1 MKKYL
6 LMGII
11 VSAYGISVPVFAS
24 DTATLTISG
33 KVTAPTCSTEVVKA
47 QLQQRCGNTIHVST
61 LQTPAATPMR
71 GVTTQL
77 YTVPGDSTR
86 QIVVNHYD

>member
-33 KVTAPTCSTEVVKA
+33 KVTAPTCSTEVVNA
-47 QLQQRCGNTIHVST
+47 QLQQRCGNTIHVLT

>member
-33 KVTAPTCSTEVVKA
+33 KVTAPTCSTEVVNA
-47 QLQQRCGNTIHVST
+47 QLRQRCGNTIHVST

>member
-24 DTATLTISG
+24 
-33 KVTAPTCSTEVVKA
+33 
-47 QLQQRCGNTIHVST
+47 
-61 LQTPAATPMR
+61 
-71 GVTTQL
+71 
-77 YTVPGDSTR
+77 
-86 QIVVNHYD
+86 

>member
-33 KVTAPTCSTEVVKA
+33 KVTAPTCSTEVVNA
-47 QLQQRCGNTIHVST
+47 QLQQRCGNTIHVSA

>member
-1 MKKYL
+1 MKKYF

-33 KVTAPTCSTEVVKA
+33 KVTAPTCSTEVVNA
-47 QLQQRCGNTIHVST
+47 QLQQRCGNIIHVSS
-61 LQTPAATPMR
+61 LQTPVATPVR
-71 GVTTQL
+71 GVTTQI
-77 YTVPGDSTR
+77 YTVPGDSAR
-86 QIVVNHYD
+86 QIIVNRYD

>member
-33 KVTAPTCSTEVVKA
+33 KVTAPTCSTEVVNA
-47 QLQQRCGNTIHVST
+47 QFQQRCGNTIHVST

>member
-6 LMGII
+6 LMGFI

-33 KVTAPTCSTEVVKA
+33 KVTEPTCSTEVVNT

-61 LQTPAATPMR
+61 LQAPAATPVR

-77 YTVPGDSTR
+77 YTLPGDSAR
-86 QIVVNHYD
+86 QIIVNRYD

>member
-24 DTATLTISG
+24 DTAALTISG
-33 KVTAPTCSTEVVKA
+33 KVTAPTCSTEVVNA
-47 QLQQRCGNTIHVST
+47 QLQQRCGNTIYVST
-61 LQTPAATPMR
+61 LQPPAATPVR

-77 YTVPGDSTR
+77 YTVPGDNDR
-86 QIVVNHYD
+86 QIIVSRYD

>member
-33 KVTAPTCSTEVVKA
+33 KVTAPTCSTEVVNA
-47 QLQQRCGNTIHVST
+47 QLQQRCGNTIHFSP
-61 LQTPAATPMR
+61 QQPPAATPMR

>member
-33 KVTAPTCSTEVVKA
+33 KVTAPTCSTEVVNA
-47 QLQQRCGNTIHVST
+47 QLQQRGGNTTHVST

>member
-1 MKKYL
+1 MKKFL

-11 VSAYGISVPVFAS
+11 FSFYGISVPFFAS
-24 DTATLTISG
+24 DPATLTISE
-33 KVTAPTCSTEVVKA
+33 KVPAPTCSTEVVNA
-47 QLQQRCGNTIHVST
+47 QLQQRCGNTTHFPP

>member
-1 MKKYL
+1 MKKIFADGNYSFGL
-6 LMGII
+6 WDKRTR
-11 VSAYGISVPVFAS
+11 FAS

-33 KVTAPTCSTEVVKA
+33 KVTAPTCSTEVVNA

-77 YTVPGDSTR
+77 YTVHGDSTR

>member
-33 KVTAPTCSTEVVKA
+33 KVTAPTCSTEVVNA
-47 QLQQRCGNTIHVST
+47 QLQQRCGNTTHFST
-61 LQTPAATPMR
+61 LQTPAVTPMR

>member
-33 KVTAPTCSTEVVKA
+33 KVTAPTCSTEVVNA
-47 QLQQRCGNTIHVST
+47 QLQQRCGHTIHVST